1 MIIAGRLSPDMTRE
15 NESGR
20 WIKGTIMPYGPCALL
35 LEEIGPQGQ
44 SRLPFTIT
52 TDRPLPRKPVVA
64 IGSLSEYKF
73 PDNGKVW
80 YTLNITEY
88 YEKGDL
94 VLDEFGTFNEL
105 ATKIAKKDS
114 YVMSALGDRKTM
126 VKENLQAI
134 FGTGNSFADRMID
147 RFGVSAYD
155 KLKDNPWQ
163 MIHIIPYFTMKQAD
177 HAAEYFGIPLTHENR
192 FREHFRSR
200 LNLFFEDRR
209 DTYMN
214 DSDFYTLYLLD
225 FADEM
230 TKEEFM
236 ARTMY
241 CDDPLVIRSNLGIH
255 PAQFYYDEKASV
267 NLIKR
272 TGLIHIPD
280 SDEILQAEEKARGL
294 IDFTLTPEQ
303 EHAFKQAFRS
313 PIHFITGGPGT
324 GKTTVLSAILKKLE
338 LLTHMDLCDPNSPV
352 LLVSP
357 TAKAAYRMWE
367 QTKIPAHTAHSA
379 YHIIPD
385 YGCADMEQAAE
396 ALEHIKYLVIDESS
410 MLDTHL
416 FGEMARIMAK
426 MSHIPFIL
434 MVGDVDQLAPVGHG
448 QVFKDLLDYAES
460 KHPECV
466 TRLTVLKRQKDGS
479 NIPELASYLL
489 KGKFPDKKWFKD
501 KPDIIFVEADSSSL
515 ITTLEYGVLKPKTGH
530 LDSVQIITPFRNGTM
545 NDTVPAINNM
555 AQPYYNPD
563 PEGRSLTIN
572 NPDRTF
578 QIGSRVINRTNRTET
593 IINGSMGTII
603 RMGTDSKDLFEWT
616 VTVQFDSG
624 EEATYAY
631 GELKDLDLAYA
642 ITVHAS
648 QGSEYGN
655 VVLCVARGGINAD
668 FLNRNVIY
676 TAVTRAMDVLV
687 IIGGMKVLA
696 LAAATEAPVRKT
708 ALSTWLKE
716 GR

>member
-15 NESGR
+15 NESSR

-52 TDRPLPRKPVVA
+52 TDRPLPRKPVVV

-163 MIHIIPYFTMKQAD
+163 MIHIIPYFTIKQAD

-241 CDDPLVIRSNLGIH
+241 CDDPLVIRSNL
-255 PAQFYYDEKASV
+255 
-267 NLIKR
+267 
-272 TGLIHIPD
+272 
-280 SDEILQAEEKARGL
+280 
-294 IDFTLTPEQ
+294 
-303 EHAFKQAFRS
+303 
-313 PIHFITGGPGT
+313 
-324 GKTTVLSAILKKLE
+324 
-338 LLTHMDLCDPNSPV
+338 
-352 LLVSP
+352 
-357 TAKAAYRMWE
+357 
-367 QTKIPAHTAHSA
+367 
-379 YHIIPD
+379 
-385 YGCADMEQAAE
+385 
-396 ALEHIKYLVIDESS
+396 
-410 MLDTHL
+410 
-416 FGEMARIMAK
+416 
-426 MSHIPFIL
+426 
-434 MVGDVDQLAPVGHG
+434 
-448 QVFKDLLDYAES
+448 
-460 KHPECV
+460 
-466 TRLTVLKRQKDGS
+466 
-479 NIPELASYLL
+479 
-489 KGKFPDKKWFKD
+489 
-501 KPDIIFVEADSSSL
+501 
-515 ITTLEYGVLKPKTGH
+515 
-530 LDSVQIITPFRNGTM
+530 
-545 NDTVPAINNM
+545 
-555 AQPYYNPD
+555 
-563 PEGRSLTIN
+563 
-572 NPDRTF
+572 
-578 QIGSRVINRTNRTET
+578 
-593 IINGSMGTII
+593 
-603 RMGTDSKDLFEWT
+603 
-616 VTVQFDSG
+616 
-624 EEATYAY
+624 
-631 GELKDLDLAYA
+631 
-642 ITVHAS
+642 
-648 QGSEYGN
+648 
-655 VVLCVARGGINAD
+655 
-668 FLNRNVIY
+668 
-676 TAVTRAMDVLV
+676 
-687 IIGGMKVLA
+687 
-696 LAAATEAPVRKT
+696 
-708 ALSTWLKE
+708 
-716 GR
+716 